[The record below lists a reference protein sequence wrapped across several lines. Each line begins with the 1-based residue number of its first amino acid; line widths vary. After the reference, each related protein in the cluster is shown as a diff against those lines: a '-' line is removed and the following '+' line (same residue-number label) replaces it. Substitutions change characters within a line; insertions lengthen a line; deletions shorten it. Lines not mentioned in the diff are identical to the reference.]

1 MHRTDDRSTNASA
14 AEVRHDLAAAVVA
27 GSLTVPERIAILR
40 RRPDLLRANEP
51 LAARRIRAWGRSI
64 GADDVAFATRLAQL
78 GVAESELPTLL
89 GDLDRIDGPWPAWW
103 ATCEGV
109 LAQPVERDDR
119 GWPVLPD
126 ERLPGEPGESSR
138 RPARFAHAVVP
149 WVEFATAALRRRSPR
164 VDRILGAAVLR
175 TERQGLIE
183 DLLRC
188 VRPTLEAAFE
198 HARAAAYSTNEQ
210 VFRLLEDPPPQET
223 YAAVVETALAEGGA
237 AFMRRHPALAR
248 LLATRVEFWVASLGE
263 FAERLEADRAA
274 IEDVFGSGR
283 SLGALVAGGRGI
295 SDSHHGGRAVMV
307 CRFEHGTVVYKPR
320 SMAIDAGWCRI
331 VEALNSAIEP
341 AFRLRAARVLDR
353 GTHGW
358 MEFVPRRPCRDLEE
372 LRVFHRRTGATLALV
387 HALQGNDFHYE
398 NLVAAGPDAV
408 AIDLETITVG
418 EPISADPATQREPAV
433 ELVSRS
439 VTRTLLLP
447 QVFAR
452 RDGRG
457 GLRNIGALG
466 GGVDGS
472 SPSQRLTHPYSD
484 FPRWEDAPPEALSD
498 DDPAVQ
504 SRPTLADGSE
514 IDPMA
519 HRGEVV
525 EGYRAGY
532 RAILSLRDRWRSSA
546 DLGGAIASAWG
557 RVLNRPTNVYVRLG
571 FETCEAS
578 VASQG
583 VDRWIRAER
592 LRVGSSRWETL
603 PERVIE
609 TIDAIGDAEC
619 EATLRGDV
627 PCFVAR
633 VGETRYHT
641 VDPIEC
647 RPHPVGQA
655 DLAASAADAT
665 SRQLDAMGEE
675 DLAQQV
681 RLIESSYVSAHRSM
695 EELLLVRQGRVE
707 EGAAGLADRAA
718 TDAEIEAFVLAM
730 LKRLEASAIRSG
742 PDQASWI
749 DAVLDPTSGAIKP
762 TALRPGLYSGRGG
775 IALLLEMAYRRFGRR
790 DLLDLAKASVGWHAE
805 VMRKDPRRIA
815 SIFELEPV
823 SGMGERCGLLAACWA
838 LGRHEGAGAYRDL
851 ARRIVASIS
860 PRAIERDRSLDVVNG
875 GAGAML
881 LLMSLEREDPSV
893 EVRDVVVAIGEH
905 LVANANEVDGMG
917 WKSARFSRAL
927 NGLGH
932 GRAGIAMALVEAG
945 VRFGRPDFIDVALA
959 ALRVEHAMHSTE
971 GGGGWPD
978 LRGAGPGDPIPRPSG
993 FDAWCA
999 GADGIALARA
1009 AVLRHVDEPFL
1020 REDLERAIA
1029 RVSVGGIYSGRHHL
1043 CCGAAGRVETL
1054 RVLAKML
1061 DRRDLRDQAHRL
1073 ATLATA
1079 PALPERIE
1087 SGTTLLQGYPG
1098 QAWMHLALAMDAP
1111 TSILMLET

>member
-1 MHRTDDRSTNASA
+1 MHPTDDRSTDAST
-14 AEVRHDLAAAVVA
+14 AEVPHGLASAVVA
-27 GSLTVPERIAILR
+27 GSLTVPERLAILR
-40 RRPDLLRANEP
+40 RRPGLLRANEP
-51 LAARRIRAWGRSI
+51 LAARRIRAWRRAI

-103 ATCEGV
+103 AICEGV

-126 ERLPGEPGESSR
+126 EDATAEGAPD
-138 RPARFAHAVVP
+138 RPPVRFAHAVVP
-149 WVEFATAALRRRSPR
+149 WVEFATAELRRRSPR
-164 VDRILGAAVLR
+164 IDRILGATVLR
-175 TERQGLIE
+175 TERRGLTE

-210 VFRLLEDPPPQET
+210 VLRLLEDPPPQES
-223 YAAVVETALAEGGA
+223 YAAVVEEALAEGGA

-248 LLATRVEFWVASLGE
+248 LLATRAEFWIASLRE
-263 FAERLEADRAA
+263 LAERLEADRPA
-274 IEDVFGSGR
+274 IEQALNGGRPLGS
-283 SLGALVAGGRGI
+283 LVAGGRGI

-320 SMAIDAGWCRI
+320 SMAIDAGWGRI
-331 VEALNSAIEP
+331 VAALDEELP
-341 AFRLRAARVLDR
+341 PGLRLRTARVLDR

-387 HALQGNDFHYE
+387 HALQGNDFHSE
-398 NLVAAGPDAV
+398 NLVAAGPDPV

-418 EPISADPATQREPAV
+418 EPIAADPSVAREPAI

-466 GGVDGS
+466 GGIDGS
-472 SPSQRLTHPYSD
+472 SPSQRLAHPYSD

-504 SRPTLADGSE
+504 SRPTLADGSV

-546 DLGGAIASAWG
+546 ELGGVIASAWS

-592 LRVGSSRWETL
+592 LRVGASQWETL
-603 PERVIE
+603 PERVVA
-609 TIDAIGDAEC
+609 TIKAIGDAES
-619 EATLRGDV
+619 EAILRGDV

-633 VGETRYHT
+633 VGETRYHAM
-641 VDPIEC
+641 DPIEG
-647 RPHPVGQA
+647 RPHPVGPA
-655 DLAASAADAT
+655 DLAASAADA
-665 SRQLDAMGEE
+665 SRRQLDAMGEE
-675 DLAQQV
+675 DLAQQA
-681 RLIESSYVSAHRSM
+681 RLIESSYVSAHLSM
-695 EELLLVRQGRVE
+695 QELLLERGGRVE
-707 EGAAGLADRAA
+707 SGASGLAERAA
-718 TDAEIEAFVLAM
+718 TDAEIEAFVRAM
-730 LKRLEASAIRSG
+730 LERLASSAIRSG

-749 DAVLDPTSGAIKP
+749 DAVLDPTTGAIKP
-762 TALRPGLYSGRGG
+762 IALRPGLYSGRGG
-775 IALLLEMAYRRFGRR
+775 IVLLLEMAYRRFGRR

-805 VMRKDPRRIA
+805 VMGKDPRRIA
-815 SIFELEPV
+815 GIFELEPV

-838 LGRHEGAGAYRDL
+838 IGRHEGEGEFRDL

-860 PRAIERDRSLDVVNG
+860 PRAITRDRSLDVVNG
-875 GAGAML
+875 GAGTML
-881 LLMSLEREDPSV
+881 LLMSLLREEPSL
-893 EVRDVVVAIGEH
+893 EVRDLVVAIGEH
-905 LVANANEVDGMG
+905 LVASVTHLDGVG
-917 WKSARFSRAL
+917 WTSARWSRPL

-932 GRAGIAMALVEAG
+932 GRAGIALALVEAG
-945 VRFGRPDFIDVALA
+945 VRFDRPDFRDLGIA
-959 ALRVEHAMHSTE
+959 ALRVEHEMHSTE
-971 GGGGWPD
+971 GAGGWPD
-978 LRGAGPGDPIPRPSG
+978 LRSCGPEDPIPPPSG
-993 FDAWCA
+993 FDAWCV
-999 GADGIALARA
+999 GADGIALSRA

-1020 REDLERAIA
+1020 REDLALALSRITGGAIF
-1029 RVSVGGIYSGRHHL
+1029 SGRHHL
-1043 CCGAAGRVETL
+1043 CCGAAGRIETL
-1054 RVLAKML
+1054 RVLAGML
-1061 DRRDLRDQAHRL
+1061 DRRDLREQARRL
-1073 ATLATA
+1073 ASRATA
-1079 PALPERIE
+1079 PAWPDRVE
-1087 SGTTLLQGYPG
+1087 SGITLLQGYPG
-1098 QAWMHLALAMDAP
+1098 QAWMHLALAMDEP
-1111 TSILMLET
+1111 TSILRLEV